1 MENQNLDFRSLCAE
15 LVEALEIN
23 DYYDERSGE
32 MAHSCLLKRARAALA
47 SPKPAEPSEAEIFE
61 YWIEKSPE
69 YGSTDPVAWAYDVL
83 QRWGNL
89 EPKSISISQQLM
101 DRGIVVATDASSFLE
116 IGDRQ

>member
-1 MENQNLDFRSLCAE
+1 MKTNYKTLCAE

-23 DYYDERSGE
+23 DYYDEISGE
-32 MAHSCLLKRARAALA
+32 MAHSGLLKRARAALA
-47 SPKPAEPSEAEIFE
+47 SPKPTEPSEAEIFE
-61 YWIEKSPE
+61 YWTEKFPE

-89 EPKSISISQQLM
+89 EPKSISISQQPI
-101 DRGIVVATDASSFLE
+101 DRDIVVATDVTSFPE